1 MKPSKLGSF
10 SDRQAASAEA
20 KKALVAKFK
29 PKPTVV
35 DPQFED
41 RRLQRELEL
50 EEVRAKR
57 TAEREAKRQESARK
71 QAERHALEAEI
82 AEAMELELRAKQ
94 KASRDARYAARK
106 QRRKEPSFPF
116 MGRERPRSGQGGG
129 V

>member
-29 PKPTVV
+29 AKPTVV

-57 TAEREAKRQESARK
+57 AAERQAKREESARK
-71 QAERHALEAEI
+71 DAERQALEAEI
-82 AEAMELELRAKQ
+82 AEANELELRAKQ
-94 KASRDARYAARK
+94 KSARDARYAARK
-106 QRRKEPSFPF
+106 QRRK
-116 MGRERPRSGQGGG
+116 
-129 V
+129 

>member
-1 MKPSKLGSF
+1 MKPSILGTF

-29 PKPTVV
+29 AKPTVV

-57 TAEREAKRQESARK
+57 TAVREAKRQESARK

-94 KASRDARYAARK
+94 KAARDARYAARK
-106 QRRKEPSFPF
+106 QRRK
-116 MGRERPRSGQGGG
+116 
-129 V
+129 

>member
-10 SDRQAASAEA
+10 ADRQAASAEA
-20 KKALVAKFK
+20 KKALVAKLK

-35 DPQFED
+35 DPLFEE

-57 TAEREAKRQESARK
+57 AAERQAKREESARK
-71 QAERHALEAEI
+71 EAERRSLEAEI

-94 KASRDARYAARK
+94 KAARDARYAARK
-106 QRRKEPSFPF
+106 QRRK
-116 MGRERPRSGQGGG
+116 
-129 V
+129 

>member
-57 TAEREAKRQESARK
+57 ATERQAKREESARK
-71 QAERHALEAEI
+71 DAERQALEAEI
-82 AEAMELELRAKQ
+82 AEANELELRAKQ
-94 KASRDARYAARK
+94 KSARDARYAARK
-106 QRRKEPSFPF
+106 QRRK
-116 MGRERPRSGQGGG
+116 
-129 V
+129 